1 MEKEPDLLS
10 VTLVYVPQPSA
21 VLEKTLRLPKG
32 STVRQAL
39 LATGWQNRPEVGELL
54 DLGTAATQLA
64 CGIWGKACG
73 LDQPLRDNDRV
84 ELYRPLLADPKAARR
99 ERFARQGSRTAGLV
113 ARRPPP
119 PPPTL

>member
-1 MEKEPDLLS
+1 MEEKSDSLC
-10 VTLVYVPQPSA
+10 VTLVYVVQA
-21 VLEKTLRLPKG
+21 GDLLEKNLCLPKG

-54 DLGTAATQLA
+54 DLGAAATQLA

-99 ERFARQGSRTAGLV
+99 ERFARQGSRTAGLF